1 MKTLEQQILSCMT
14 VRLTEQFPALAPAF
28 SLLSF
33 QESENMGTDGSCFY
47 YEKTALR
54 NAFLENRLDF
64 LFLHSLTHMLFLHF
78 LPEAS
83 VEQEVWNLAADLAA
97 SYFVDTY
104 LLTESPEA
112 TERQKIYVKLPPGAR
127 SAKSF
132 TLSWRGYQLKKG
144 KAFLPARRMTT
155 AAGFPRETMFLA
167 LLRGLVAQRLP
178 IFSGNTF

>member
-104 LLTESPEA
+104 LLTEAPKL
-112 TERQKIYVKLPPGAR
+112 TERQKILC
-127 SAKSF
+127 
-132 TLSWRGYQLKKG
+132 Q
-144 KAFLPARRMTT
+144 T
-155 AAGFPRETMFLA
+155 AAGSSKRRKVLLFPGGAT
-167 LLRGLVAQRLP
+167 
-178 IFSGNTF
+178 S

>member
-127 SAKSF
+127 SAEKFYSF
-132 TLSWRGYQLKKG
+132 LAG
-144 KAFLPARRMTT
+144 LPAEERQ
-155 AAGFPRETMFLA
+155 GFLA
-167 LLRGLVAQRLP
+167 CQADDH
-178 IFSGNTF
+178 SC

>member
-1 MKTLEQQILSCMT
+1 
-14 VRLTEQFPALAPAF
+14 
-28 SLLSF
+28 
-33 QESENMGTDGSCFY
+33 MGTDGSCFY

-112 TERQKIYVKLPPGAR
+112 TERRKSMSNCRRELEAP
-127 SAKSF
+127 KSF
-132 TLSWRGYQLKKG
+132 TLSWRG
-144 KAFLPARRMTT
+144 LPAGRK
-155 AAGFPRETMFLA
+155 A
-167 LLRGLVAQRLP
+167 RLSCLP
-178 IFSGNTF
+178 GG

>member
-64 LFLHSLTHMLFLHF
+64 LFST
-78 LPEAS
+78 AS
-83 VEQEVWNLAADLAA
+83 PICFF
-97 SYFVDTY
+97 S
-104 LLTESPEA
+104 
-112 TERQKIYVKLPPGAR
+112 
-127 SAKSF
+127 
-132 TLSWRGYQLKKG
+132 
-144 KAFLPARRMTT
+144 
-155 AAGFPRETMFLA
+155 
-167 LLRGLVAQRLP
+167 
-178 IFSGNTF
+178 IFSGGFRGTGGLESGG

>member
-83 VEQEVWNLAADLAA
+83 VKNEVNN
-97 SYFVDTY
+97 
-104 LLTESPEA
+104 
-112 TERQKIYVKLPPGAR
+112 
-127 SAKSF
+127 
-132 TLSWRGYQLKKG
+132 LKKN
-144 KAFLPARRMTT
+144 LNNSN
-155 AAGFPRETMFLA
+155 
-167 LLRGLVAQRLP
+167 LLD
-178 IFSGNTF
+178 T